1 MTHWS
6 CFPTLQTQAMAPAK
20 DSGTDS
26 SSNFEVMA
34 LTVSA
39 HARLSADFKEKLQQ

>member
-1 MTHWS
+1 
-6 CFPTLQTQAMAPAK
+6 MAPAK

-39 HARLSADFKEKLQQ
+39 HARLSADFKEKHSFSNEWENIHVQT